1 MPQESGLSTGGFVA
15 RASFFY
21 AAICLVIGVHMP
33 VFPIWLEA
41 KGLDPTEIGLVLAAP
56 SLVRIFAVPAVAR
69 MADRSNTVRE
79 MLMICAIATAFGYAG
94 IGLAQGAI
102 AILLAVA
109 LTAIA
114 NTPAMALLDAYALTG
129 LKARQR
135 AYGPVRLWGSAAFI
149 AANVAAGWLLDLI
162 APSNLI
168 WIIVASAAFAALAA
182 FALAPL
188 DAAPVAGPAPVSVA
202 IWRKPAFLT
211 IVAAA
216 SLIQASHAVYYGFS
230 TIDWKAAGFG
240 GLAIGSLWALG
251 VIAEILLFAWSG
263 RAPPWLHP
271 TNLILLG
278 ALGASLRWAAM
289 AFDPPAWSL
298 PALQCLHALSFGA
311 THLGTLGLLSR
322 LAAAEQSATAQ
333 GFYAAIFG
341 IVFAGAMTLSGLLY
355 GAYGSAAY
363 AAMALIA
370 AAGGFIALIARR
382 SWNAEIRQLD
392 R

>member
-21 AAICLVIGVHMP
+21 AAIFLGIGVQMP
-33 VFPIWLEA
+33 VFPVWLEA
-41 KGLDPTEIGLVLAAP
+41 KGLDPKEIGLVLAAP

-69 MADRSNTVRE
+69 LADRSNAVRE
-79 MLMICAIATAFGYAG
+79 VLIICAVTTAFGFAG
-94 IGLAQGAI
+94 IGLAQGGL

-109 LTAIA
+109 LTSIV
-114 NTPAMALLDAYALTG
+114 NTPGMALLDAYTLAG

-135 AYGPVRLWGSAAFI
+135 AYGPVRLWGSVAFI
-149 AANVAAGWLLDLI
+149 AANLAAGWLLDVI
-162 APSNLI
+162 AARHLI
-168 WIIVASAAFAALAA
+168 WIMVALAAFAALAA
-182 FALAPL
+182 LALAPL
-188 DAAPVAGPAPVSVA
+188 HAAPAVERTPQSVA

-216 SLIQASHAVYYGFS
+216 SLIQASHAVFYGFS

-251 VIAEILLFAWSG
+251 VVAEILLFAWSG

-278 ALGASLRWAAM
+278 ALGAILRWAAM

-333 GFYAAIFG
+333 GFYSAIFG
-341 IVFAGAMTLSGLLY
+341 IVFAGAMALAGLLY

-363 AAMALIA
+363 GAMALIA
-370 AAGGFIALIARR
+370 AAGGLIALIARR
-382 SWNAEIRQLD
+382 TWLAEIRQLD

>member
-21 AAICLVIGVHMP
+21 AAICLVIGVQMP
-33 VFPIWLEA
+33 VFPVWLEA
-41 KGLDPTEIGLVLAAP
+41 KGLDPKEIGLVLAAP
-56 SLVRIFAVPAVAR
+56 SLMRIFAVPALAR
-69 MADRSNTVRE
+69 IADRSNAVRE
-79 MLMICAIATAFGYAG
+79 VLMICAVAAAFGYAG
-94 IGLAQGAI
+94 IGLAQGGLAL
-102 AILLAVA
+102 LLAVA
-109 LTAIA
+109 LTSIP
-114 NTPAMALLDAYALTG
+114 NTSAMALLDAYALTG

-149 AANVAAGWLLDLI
+149 AANVTAGWLLDVI

-168 WIIVASAAFAALAA
+168 WIIVAAAAFAALSA
-182 FALAPL
+182 FTLAPL
-188 DAAPVAGPAPVSVA
+188 DAVPVAEREPARAA

-240 GLAIGSLWALG
+240 GLTIGLLWALG
-251 VIAEILLFAWSG
+251 IIAEILLFAWSG

-271 TNLILLG
+271 SNLILVG
-278 ALGASLRWAAM
+278 ALGATLRWAMM

-322 LAAAEQSATAQ
+322 LAVAGQSATAQ

-341 IVFAGAMTLSGLLY
+341 IIFAGAMALSGLLY

-363 AAMALIA
+363 GAMALIA
-370 AAGGFIALIARR
+370 AAGGLIALIAQR
-382 SWNAEIRQLD
+382 SWLAEMRQID

>member
-1 MPQESGLSTGGFVA
+1 
-15 RASFFY
+15 
-21 AAICLVIGVHMP
+21 
-33 VFPIWLEA
+33 
-41 KGLDPTEIGLVLAAP
+41 
-56 SLVRIFAVPAVAR
+56 
-69 MADRSNTVRE
+69 
-79 MLMICAIATAFGYAG
+79 AFGYAG

-135 AYGPVRLWGSAAFI
+135 TYGPVRLWGSAAFI
-149 AANVAAGWLLDLI
+149 AANVAAGWLLDII

-168 WIIVASAAFAALAA
+168 WIIAASAAFAALAA
-182 FALAPL
+182 FTLAPL
-188 DAAPVAGPAPVSVA
+188 HAAPAIDPAPPSVA

-278 ALGASLRWAAM
+278 ALGATLRWAAM

-298 PALQCLHALSFGA
+298 PPLQCLHALSFGA

-322 LAAAEQSATAQ
+322 LAAAGQSATAQ

-341 IVFAGAMTLSGLLY
+341 IVFAGAMALSGLLY

-370 AAGGFIALIARR
+370 GAGGFIALIARR
-382 SWNAEIRQLD
+382 SWNAEIRQPD